1 MMAHLV
7 SQRTLRGLVI
17 LAAFWALS
25 FQASAASSDT
35 ALPFSGLKTD
45 TLWTRSTG
53 PAPIKQQITY
63 APAHSTRMKQRL
75 DVEHNSRMIDDITVT
90 RILLTRIDR
99 NKPERVYIDFDY
111 GESEDPAFAITDA
124 RSNALIG
131 TIEADHVIIP
141 GDGFIYAKAR
151 KNREFLERRKFFIR
165 AGQLVESSQPYLYV
179 GLDSR
184 ALQDFK
190 LLAAP
195 DSSEVVATIR
205 KGERVHVLLNDKSH
219 YLIRTPFGLL
229 GWVKQEP
236 FTRDNLL
243 IEGIYFDGD

>member
-1 MMAHLV
+1 MAHLV
-7 SQRTLRGLVI
+7 SQRTLRGLAI

-99 NKPERVYIDFDY
+99 NKPDRVYIDFDY

-131 TIEADHVIIP
+131 TIEADRGSGPNISATEAGIHQ
-141 GDGFIYAKAR
+141 DGLL
-151 KNREFLERRKFFIR
+151 KNPDTYLPYRPERVGAAGIR
-165 AGQLVESSQPYLYV
+165 LVLGRHSGRRAAAHRLKELGVAEPSDSQIAAV
-179 GLDSR
+179 LDGIKR
-184 ALQDFK
+184 LPKGTLIDDAELRR
-190 LLAAP
+190 LLDPQP
-195 DSSEVVATIR
+195 DSLSGPLE
-205 KGERVHVLLNDKSH
+205 L
-219 YLIRTPFGLL
+219 
-229 GWVKQEP
+229 EP
-236 FTRDNLL
+236 
-243 IEGIYFDGD
+243 